1 LRRSLKKF
9 SQQSNQDNSIIQ
21 STQNENEWWHNHHY
35 SYCSTTCEIT
45 KTTSWSS
52 CSRIRKYAITTF
64 WQFKNF
70 DATHAFSR
78 RTIRLSS
85 TFI

>member
-1 LRRSLKKF
+1 L
-9 SQQSNQDNSIIQ
+9 
-21 STQNENEWWHNHHY
+21 
-35 SYCSTTCEIT
+35 
-45 KTTSWSS
+45 
-52 CSRIRKYAITTF
+52 RIRKYAIMTF

>member
-1 LRRSLKKF
+1 LKKF
-9 SQQSNQDNSIIQ
+9 LKKLSQSSNQDNSIIQ
-21 STQNENEWWHNHHY
+21 NTQNENEWWHNHHY
-35 SYCSTTCEIT
+35 SYCNTTCEIA

-64 WQFKNF
+64 WRFKNS